1 MLTHSGFLSEK
12 ENSFPDANAILC
24 YRYSVSKILS
34 FDALLRDAQVRD
46 EFFLTTAYPKPQ
58 KLFSHDVFLQT
69 KDLIGAAGALEN
81 PQVCHALTLGTMSL
95 HLIRLL

>member
-1 MLTHSGFLSEK
+1 MTIFLFESYSKWKAAEYWALKLLTHSGFLSEK

-24 YRYSVSKILS
+24 YRYSVPKILS

-69 KDLIGAAGALEN
+69 KYLIGAAGAL
-81 PQVCHALTLGTMSL
+81 
-95 HLIRLL
+95 